1 MNILS
6 LTPSKALH
14 TFRYTDLDQF
24 RQAYRRVQVDFTPT
38 CARIS
43 AQQAI
48 LVLPD
53 CEIYLLETFPRLLD
67 AVVENN
73 TTFVSLTMDDTFP
86 VRINGLEKDGP
97 GMVLG
102 LGGAGYKLIEYPGS
116 KFATIV
122 FNRELTNRGW
132 PVSGNVL
139 SAFAIAADAQERL
152 RDAVRAAFAFASDRP
167 DEFALPGAAL
177 GVQESLLATID
188 AAVATSQQEDVRRAV
203 TSSRYFSLAQKI
215 ETILSTHLDRP
226 IYSEELAT
234 ELGVSVRTLHNAT
247 LRFRGMSLHRYLRLK
262 RLWAVRR
269 QLIAGGQQI
278 KTCAIANGFWHLGE
292 FAALY
297 AGHFGETPSQT
308 LARSRY
314 GLS

>member
-1 MNILS
+1 MDIRS
-6 LTPSKALH
+6 LRPSAALH
-14 TFRYTDLDQF
+14 TFRYTDLDHF
-24 RQAYRRVQVDFTPT
+24 RQAYRRVQVEFTPT

-43 AQQAI
+43 AEQAI
-48 LVLPD
+48 LSLPD
-53 CEIYLLETFPRLLD
+53 SEVYLLHTFPRLID
-67 AVVENN
+67 AVVGSNS
-73 TTFVSLTMDDTFP
+73 TFVSFTMDDTFP
-86 VRINGLEKDGP
+86 VRINGFEKDGP
-97 GMVLG
+97 GMTLG
-102 LGGAGYKLIEYPGS
+102 LSGAGYKMIEYPDS
-116 KFATIV
+116 TFATIV
-122 FNRELTNRGW
+122 FNHEITNRGW
-132 PVSGNVL
+132 PVSGNAL
-139 SAFAIAADAQERL
+139 SLLAIAADAQQRL
-152 RDAVRAAFAFASDRP
+152 RDAVRGALQFASDRP
-167 DEFALPGAAL
+167 DEFSLPGAAL
-177 GVQESLLATID
+177 GVQESILAAID
-188 AAVATSQQEDVRRAV
+188 AAVSTSQHEDIRRAV
-203 TSSRYFSLAQKI
+203 TSSRYFILAQKI
-215 ETILSTHLDRP
+215 EQIMAANLDRP

>member
-6 LTPSKALH
+6 LTPSAALQI
-14 TFRYTDLDQF
+14 FRYADLDQF
-24 RQAYRRVQVDFTPT
+24 RQAYRRVQVEFTPT

-43 AQQAI
+43 ARQAI
-48 LVLPD
+48 LALPD
-53 CEIYLLETFPRLLD
+53 CEIYLLETFPRLID
-67 AVVENN
+67 AIVENN
-73 TTFVSLTMDDTFP
+73 CTFVSFAMNDTFP
-86 VRINGLEKDGP
+86 VRINGFEKEGP

-102 LGGAGYKLIEYPGS
+102 LSGAGYKMIEYPNS
-116 KFATIV
+116 RFATIV

-139 SAFAIAADAQERL
+139 AAFAIAADAQERL

-167 DEFALPGAAL
+167 DEFSLPGAAH
-177 GVQESLLATID
+177 GVQESLLAAID
-188 AAVATSQQEDVRRAV
+188 AAVRTSGQEDVRRAV
-203 TSSRYFSLAQKI
+203 TSNRYFTLAQKI
-215 ETILSTHLDRP
+215 ESILAASLDRP
-226 IYSEELAT
+226 IYSEELASA
-234 ELGVSVRTLHNAT
+234 LGVSVRTLHNAT

-314 GLS
+314 GLA

>member
-1 MNILS
+1 MNISALKTS
-6 LTPSKALH
+6 AALH
-14 TFRYTDLDQF
+14 TFRFNDLDQF
-24 RQAYRRVQVDFTPT
+24 RQAYRRVEVQFTPT

-43 AQQAI
+43 AEQAI
-48 LVLPD
+48 LSLPD
-53 CEIYLLETFPRLLD
+53 SEIYLLNTFARLLD
-67 AVVENN
+67 AVVGNN
-73 TTFVSLTMDDTFP
+73 TTFVSLTMDDGFR
-86 VRINGLEKDGP
+86 VRINGFEKEGP

-102 LGGAGYKLIEYPGS
+102 LSGAGYKMIEYPGS
-116 KFATIV
+116 KFATMV
-122 FNRELTNRGW
+122 FNHEITNRGW
-132 PVSGNVL
+132 PVSGNAL
-139 SAFAIAADAQERL
+139 SLLATSADAQERL
-152 RDAVRAAFAFASDRP
+152 RATLRAAFEFASERP

-177 GVQESLLATID
+177 GVQESILAAID
-188 AAVATSQQEDVRRAV
+188 AAVATSHNEDVRRAV
-203 TSSRYFSLAQKI
+203 TSSRYFILAQKI
-215 ETILSTHLDRP
+215 EQIMAANLNRP
-226 IYSEELAT
+226 IYSEELAS

-314 GLS
+314 GLA

>member
-43 AQQAI
+43 AEQAI
-48 LVLPD
+48 LALPD

-67 AVVENN
+67 AVVGNN
-73 TTFVSLTMDDTFP
+73 STFISFTMDDSFP
-86 VRINGLEKDGP
+86 VRINGFEKDRP
-97 GMVLG
+97 GMALG
-102 LGGAGYKLIEYPGS
+102 LSGAGYKMIEYPGS
-116 KFATIV
+116 KFATII

-132 PVSGNVL
+132 PLSGNAL
-139 SAFAIAADAQERL
+139 SLFAIAADAQERL

-188 AAVATSQQEDVRRAV
+188 AAVATSE
-203 TSSRYFSLAQKI
+203 
-215 ETILSTHLDRP
+215 
-226 IYSEELAT
+226 
-234 ELGVSVRTLHNAT
+234 
-247 LRFRGMSLHRYLRLK
+247 
-262 RLWAVRR
+262 
-269 QLIAGGQQI
+269 
-278 KTCAIANGFWHLGE
+278 
-292 FAALY
+292 
-297 AGHFGETPSQT
+297 
-308 LARSRY
+308 
-314 GLS
+314 

>member
-1 MNILS
+1 MNISS

-43 AQQAI
+43 AEQAI

-53 CEIYLLETFPRLLD
+53 CEIYLLETFSRLLD

-122 FNRELTNRGW
+122 FNREFTNRGW

-152 RDAVRAAFAFASDRP
+152 RDAVRAAFAFASERP
-167 DEFALPGAAL
+167 HEFSLPGAAQ
-177 GVQESLLATID
+177 GVQESLLAAID
-188 AAVATSQQEDVRRAV
+188 AAVATSGQEDVRRAV

-215 ETILSTHLDRP
+215 EEILSAHLNRP
-226 IYSEELAT
+226 IYSEELASQ
-234 ELGVSVRTLHNAT
+234 LGVSVRTLHNAT

>member
-1 MNILS
+1 MKIS
-6 LTPSKALH
+6 ALTPSKALH
-14 TFRYTDLDQF
+14 TFRYNDLDQF

-43 AQQAI
+43 AEQAI

-67 AVVENN
+67 AIVDDNS
-73 TTFVSLTMDDTFP
+73 TFVSFTMDDTFP
-86 VRINGLEKDGP
+86 VRINGLEKNGP
-97 GMVLG
+97 GMALG
-102 LGGAGYKLIEYPGS
+102 LSGAGYKMIEYPGS

-132 PVSGNVL
+132 PVSGKVL
-139 SAFAIAADAQERL
+139 SLFAIAADAQERL
-152 RDAVRAAFAFASDRP
+152 RAAVRAAFAFASDRP
-167 DEFALPGAAL
+167 EEFALPGAAD
-177 GVQESLLATID
+177 GVQESLLAAID
-188 AAVATSQQEDVRRAV
+188 AAVATCEQEDVRRAV
-203 TSSRYFSLAQKI
+203 TSSRYFGLAQKI
-215 ETILSTHLDRP
+215 EEILSAHLNRP
-226 IYSEELAT
+226 IYSEELASQ
-234 ELGVSVRTLHNAT
+234 LGVSVRTLHNAT

>member
-6 LTPSKALH
+6 LTPSRALQ
-14 TFRYTDLDQF
+14 TFRYNDLDQF
-24 RQAYRRVQVDFTPT
+24 RQAYRRVQVEFTPT
-38 CARIS
+38 CARIT
-43 AQQAI
+43 AAQAI
-48 LVLPD
+48 LTLPD

-67 AVVENN
+67 AVVEKNS
-73 TTFVSLTMDDTFP
+73 TFVSFTMDDTFP
-86 VRINGLEKDGP
+86 VRINGLEKEGP

-102 LGGAGYKLIEYPGS
+102 LGGAGYKMIEYPGS

-122 FNRELTNRGW
+122 FNREITNRGW
-132 PVSGNVL
+132 PVSGTVL
-139 SAFAIAADAQERL
+139 SAFVIAAEGQERL
-152 RDAVRAAFAFASDRP
+152 RGAVRAAFEFASERP
-167 DEFALPGAAL
+167 DEFSLPGAAH
-177 GVQESLLATID
+177 GVQESLLAAID
-188 AAVATSQQEDVRRAV
+188 AAVNTSGHEDVRRAV
-203 TSSRYFSLAQKI
+203 TSSRYFGLAQKI
-215 ETILSTHLDRP
+215 EAILAASLDRP
-226 IYSEELAT
+226 IYSEELASA
-234 ELGVSVRTLHNAT
+234 LGVSVRTLHNAT

-308 LARSRY
+308 LARARY
-314 GLS
+314 ALC

>member
-1 MNILS
+1 MNIAS
-6 LTPSKALH
+6 LTPSAALH
-14 TFRYTDLDQF
+14 TFRYNDLDLF
-24 RQAYRRVQVDFTPT
+24 RQAYRRVQVEFTPT

-43 AQQAI
+43 AEQAI
-48 LVLPD
+48 LTLPD

-67 AVVENN
+67 AVVGNN
-73 TTFVSLTMDDTFP
+73 TTFVSFTMDDSFP
-86 VRINGLEKDGP
+86 VRINGYEKDRP
-97 GMVLG
+97 GIALG
-102 LGGAGYKLIEYPGS
+102 LSGAGYKMIEYPGS
-116 KFATIV
+116 KFATFV
-122 FNRELTNRGW
+122 FNREITNRGW
-132 PVSGNVL
+132 PLSGHAL
-139 SAFAIAADAQERL
+139 SLLAITDDAQQRL
-152 RDAVRAAFAFASDRP
+152 REAVRAAFEFASERP

-177 GVQESLLATID
+177 GVQESLLAAID
-188 AAVATSQQEDVRRAV
+188 RAVLTGEHEDARRAV

-215 ETILSTHLDRP
+215 EAILSAHLNRP

-308 LARSRY
+308 LARARY

>member
-1 MNILS
+1 MMISS

-14 TFRYTDLDQF
+14 TFRYADLDQF
-24 RQAYRRVQVDFTPT
+24 RQAYRRVQVVFTPT

-43 AQQAI
+43 AEQAI
-48 LVLPD
+48 LMLPD
-53 CEIYLLETFPRLLD
+53 CEIYLLETFPRLID

-102 LGGAGYKLIEYPGS
+102 LSGAGYKMIEYPGS
-116 KFATIV
+116 RFATIV
-122 FNRELTNRGW
+122 FNSEITNRGW
-132 PVSGNVL
+132 PVSGTAL

-152 RDAVRAAFAFASDRP
+152 RDVVRSAFNFASERP
-167 DEFALPGAAL
+167 DEFGVPGAAQ
-177 GVQESLLATID
+177 GVQESLLAAID
-188 AAVATSQQEDVRRAV
+188 AAVSTSAHEDVRRAV
-203 TSSRYFSLAQKI
+203 TSSRYFTLAQKI
-215 ETILSTHLDRP
+215 ETIMAANLDRP
-226 IYSEELAT
+226 IYSEELAS

-314 GLS
+314 ALC